1 MSISNY
7 KASGHVDAQSQK
19 VVAWLDRLKTRPAP
33 AARASLTPRA
43 AASDAESSFDAGDDD
58 EDSAEGTTAS
68 LVESERL
75 IPDQNFPVGLF
86 ANLSLSATRK
96 STRVKAVEAVLANPD
111 AQNEDDVGVAN
122 ETSFMPGPATDIRIR
137 QRLLE
142 QTSPPGILVYGLVT
156 PDDVDAL
163 FTMWVPSIRLTRSS
177 C

>member
-7 KASGHVDAQSQK
+7 KASAAVDPQSQN

-33 AARASLTPRA
+33 AARASRSPGA

-96 STRVKAVEAVLANPD
+96 STRIKAAEAVLANPD

-122 ETSFMPGPATDIRIR
+122 ETYFMPGPATDMRIR

-142 QTSPPGILVYGLVT
+142 QTSPPEILVHGLVT
-156 PDDVDAL
+156 PEDVDAL
-163 FTMWVPSIRLTRSS
+163 FDMWVPSIRCRRSP